1 MSASL
6 GLTSGPAAYLTVPG
20 TRTLPVREMSG
31 RPRMGVILAPDLLE
45 DLATELQ
52 RQEGGEGAVVEQR

>member
-1 MSASL
+1 
-6 GLTSGPAAYLTVPG
+6 
-20 TRTLPVREMSG
+20 
-31 RPRMGVILAPDLLE
+31 MGVILAPDLLE